1 METATSHPGQK
12 VIDPIRS
19 QVYFWTLAVILLA
32 ILCSVVLADRN
43 LIARDVGTIG
53 IWIATALLADLLIFR
68 VSLGAALSMSLSIT
82 LAAAMILTPTQAA
95 IVAFCGCLDPME
107 LRGESSASRIL
118 FNRAQVA
125 ISTLAAAA
133 VFRIIG
139 VGIDNWPLI
148 LVVSVVALAADFSV
162 NGLLVVGAI
171 GIKYKIGPLSALR
184 RMFGSAP
191 TQSSLLYV
199 SLGLLAPVV
208 AVLYV
213 AEGPWGL
220 VACLIPLALARATLV
235 DAERLQ
241 NARARLELKDHAL
254 REATEQVA
262 EERRDERMVLA
273 GELHDTVLPA
283 LFKVHLMG
291 QVIRQDLASGR
302 LLELDNDIPELI
314 QATTVAQSSVR
325 RIVSNLRRS
334 PIGPGGL
341 LPSIEALARQ
351 LEVSGATP
359 FSMMLSEVGG
369 SDRAQLVIYQ
379 VAREAMT
386 NAARYARADLTRVE
400 LWSDD
405 GLIRLLVSDDGRGF
419 EVDRPR
425 PADHFG
431 LELMRERVEAVG
443 GSLVVSSQL
452 GEGTSVSVVVPPD
465 A

>member
-1 METATSHPGQK
+1 VSALATM
-12 VIDPIRS
+12 
-19 QVYFWTLAVILLA
+19 F
-32 ILCSVVLADRN
+32 
-43 LIARDVGTIG
+43 
-53 IWIATALLADLLIFR
+53 
-68 VSLGAALSMSLSIT
+68 GAAPL
-82 LAAAMILTPTQAA
+82 Q
-95 IVAFCGCLDPME
+95 
-107 LRGESSASRIL
+107 SA
-118 FNRAQVA
+118 
-125 ISTLAAAA
+125 
-133 VFRIIG
+133 
-139 VGIDNWPLI
+139 
-148 LVVSVVALAADFSV
+148 
-162 NGLLVVGAI
+162 
-171 GIKYKIGPLSALR
+171 
-184 RMFGSAP
+184 
-191 TQSSLLYV
+191 LLYV

-213 AEGPWGL
+213 TEGPWGL
-220 VACLIPLALARATLV
+220 VACLVPLALARATLL

-241 NARARLELKDHAL
+241 HARKRLTLKDQAL

-341 LPSIEALARQ
+341 LPSIEALTRQ
-351 LEVSGATP
+351 LEVSGAAP
-359 FSMMLSEVGG
+359 FSVELSEVGG

-386 NAARYARADLTRVE
+386 NAARYARADLIRVE

-443 GSLVVSSQL
+443 GSLVVNSRL
-452 GEGTSVSVVVPPD
+452 GQGTAVSVAVPPD